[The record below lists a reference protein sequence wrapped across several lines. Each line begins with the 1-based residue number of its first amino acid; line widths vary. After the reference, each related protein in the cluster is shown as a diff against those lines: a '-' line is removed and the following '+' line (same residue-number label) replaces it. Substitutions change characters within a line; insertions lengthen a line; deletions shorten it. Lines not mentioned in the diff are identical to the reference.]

1 MGLGSVIENSAFE
14 KSRLTSSKNK
24 EKGLT
29 NAFSQ
34 PLSYPRAE
42 SNRNRQNRNLKF
54 YPLNY
59 GGKWTA
65 KIRILSRITMP
76 SRIFLNFEGFLIF
89 AIS

>member
-1 MGLGSVIENSAFE
+1 MGPGSVIENSAFE

-59 GGKWTA
+59 GGNGVA
-65 KIRILSRITMP
+65 KIRI
-76 SRIFLNFEGFLIF
+76 FWLNCHVFTD
-89 AIS
+89 IS

>member
-1 MGLGSVIENSAFE
+1 MGQGSVIENSAFE

-29 NAFSQ
+29 NSFSQ
-34 PLSYPRAE
+34 PLLYPRAE

-59 GGKWTA
+59 GGNRVA
-65 KIRILSRITMP
+65 KIRI
-76 SRIFLNFEGFLIF
+76 FG
-89 AIS
+89 